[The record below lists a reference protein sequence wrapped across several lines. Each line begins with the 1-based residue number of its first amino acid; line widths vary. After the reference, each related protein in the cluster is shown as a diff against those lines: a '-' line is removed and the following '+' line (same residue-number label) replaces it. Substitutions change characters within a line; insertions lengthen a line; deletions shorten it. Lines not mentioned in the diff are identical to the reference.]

1 MTNYIARDENNVLT
15 VTNDNE
21 AKKQLLALATA
32 GYTIYSITPVGDG
45 SFVLTPQVLSNEQ
58 YDQVLTDATFT
69 DAP

>member
-45 SFVLTPQVLSNEQ
+45 SFVLTPQVL
-58 YDQVLTDATFT
+58 
-69 DAP
+69 